1 MNEIKKIRDRWL
13 TIRLNED
20 EYSTIEVFYKKTTS
34 NALSEYA
41 RDILLRKPVIV
52 TYRNASADA
61 FLSEMAQLKN
71 ELNAIGNN
79 YNQAV
84 KRLHTLDKI
93 PEIKIWLMLNES
105 AKDAFMKKTDE
116 IKLRMNQLYDQWS
129 QK

>member
-1 MNEIKKIRDRWL
+1 MSETKKIRDRWL

-20 EYSTIEVFYKKTTS
+20 EYSTVEGFYNNTTS
-34 NALSEYA
+34 NSLSEYA
-41 RDILLRKPVIV
+41 RDLLLRKPIIV

-61 FLSEMAQLKN
+61 FLSDMSQLKN

-93 PEIKIWLMLNES
+93 PEIKIWLMLNEPT
-105 AKDAFMKKTDE
+105 KDAFMKKTDE
-116 IKLRMNQLYDQWS
+116 IKSLMIQLYERWS

>member
-1 MNEIKKIRDRWL
+1 MSEAKKIRDRWL

-20 EYSTIEVFYKKTTS
+20 EYAVVESLCKNTTS
-34 NALSEYA
+34 NSLSEYA
-41 RDILLRKPVIV
+41 RDVLLRKPVIV
-52 TYRNASADA
+52 TYHNASADA

-93 PEIKIWLMLNES
+93 PEIKIWITLNTS
-105 AKDAFMKKTDE
+105 GKDAFIKKTEE
-116 IKLRMNQLYDQWS
+116 IKSLMNKLYEQWS

>member
-1 MNEIKKIRDRWL
+1 MSETRQIRDRWL

-20 EYSTIEVFYKKTTS
+20 EYSIVEGFYKNTTS
-34 NALSEYA
+34 NSLSEYA

-61 FLSEMAQLKN
+61 FLSAMAQLKN

-84 KRLHTLDKI
+84 KRLHTLDKVH
-93 PEIKIWLMLNES
+93 EIKTWLTMNES
-105 AKDAFMKKTDE
+105 VKDAFMKKTDE
-116 IKLRMNQLYDQWS
+116 IKLRMTQLYEQWS